1 MAAISTHPNEL
12 RLGGHEAPPRI
23 ISSFLGDTVTDIL
36 DDKILTEA
44 TNLKEKVKTQFDV
57 FAEDTDRNRTSPYAF
72 AGNKF
77 EFRAVGSSQNTS
89 YPMAVIAATMA
100 RTIEKILAKI

>member
-1 MAAISTHPNEL
+1 MFVLVNLQAIVDSGQLYMAAISTHANEL

-23 ISSFLGDTVTDIL
+23 ISSFLGDAVTDIL
-36 DDKILTEA
+36 DDKVLTEA
-44 TNLKEKVKTQFDV
+44 ANLKEKLNTSFNV

-77 EFRAVGSSQNTS
+77 
-89 YPMAVIAATMA
+89 
-100 RTIEKILAKI
+100 